1 MDTVDISVTLP
12 RSVLAAAKVRDKEL
26 SDLMRESLAL
36 QLYRSGR
43 ISIGKAAEVAGL
55 STKSEMMQLLAKY
68 DVPIDYSVEDARRDL
83 EIVTATLD
91 E

>member
-1 MDTVDISVTLP
+1 MDTIDVSVTLP

-26 SDLMRESLAL
+26 GDLMRESLAL

-55 STKSEMMQLLAKY
+55 STKWEMMQLLAKH

-83 EIVTATLD
+83 EIVNAVF
-91 E
+91 EK